1 MFYICFASPE
11 APQEGGATVPEALPV
26 PRVRTVPAILGGP
39 ADVDPL
45 IGSGNPKGPLKDVR
59 ISICIYIYSIYIYSM
74 YIHMIYIYTV
84 YIHTYVYI

>member
-1 MFYICFASPE
+1 
-11 APQEGGATVPEALPV
+11 V

-59 ISICIYIYSIYIYSM
+59 ISICIYIYSIYIQYVYTHDI
-74 YIHMIYIYTV
+74 YIQYIYTHMSIYD
-84 YIHTYVYI
+84 YICIYLLVNMYNLKDLGHLGYK